1 MFEQEDLKHHIQRS
15 IVEYLM
21 LHEYG
26 RFRDLRPKHVDTNL
40 FTYHLKSLQKAGY
53 VIKADGGYTLDRRG
67 LIYVDRVTHGKMRL
81 RTQPKIITMLLIQD
95 GYGKVLLQMRTK
107 QPYINTWTLPYGKIH
122 IDDIS
127 VIEAAKRESHEKLDY
142 EPGDS
147 LRHVGDCYINVTGD
161 GGAIESKTL
170 AHILRFEAD
179 DIDETDSL
187 KWCEPLDMMRMSLA
201 PAVEQIVTRAF
212 FGDKFFFEEFVAETQ
227 MPSES

>member
-1 MFEQEDLKHHIQRS
+1 MFEQEDLKHHIQRL

-127 VIEAAKRESHEKLDY
+127 VIEAAKRESHENSITNRATLCGTSEIVISMLRVMVVRSRARHWRTYFVSKLMI
-142 EPGDS
+142 S
-147 LRHVGDCYINVTGD
+147 
-161 GGAIESKTL
+161 
-170 AHILRFEAD
+170 
-179 DIDETDSL
+179 
-187 KWCEPLDMMRMSLA
+187 MR
-201 PAVEQIVTRAF
+201 PI
-212 FGDKFFFEEFVAETQ
+212 
-227 MPSES
+227 P